1 MLNSDTYTIP
11 EVASILKKTNNTIYR
26 YIKQGK
32 LKCDNIVISGKKV
45 VRVKELELERF
56 CNKYNISRYISNTSG
71 DTTSDIS
78 DSNMS
83 LSVFQKDFLDKIFN
97 AGMITSENKFLKER
111 LETVL
116 SENMDLRE
124 KLKSLPDMRD
134 IEKKD
139 KEIIELKDRLLQVE
153 QEKKD
158 IIEECKRQLEEYIN
172 KPFWKKLW

>member
-1 MLNSDTYTIP
+1 MLKSDTYTIP

-45 VRVKELELERF
+45 VRIKELELERF
-56 CNKYNISRYISNTSG
+56 CNKYNISRYISNTSDSITG
-71 DTTSDIS
+71 DIS

-111 LETVL
+111 LETVIE
-116 SENMDLRE
+116 ENKELQNAI
-124 KLKSLPDMRD
+124 KALPDTEEYSSLKEQLKN
-134 IEKKD
+134 IEKENID
-139 KEIIELKDRLLQVE
+139 LLATIEELKKRLQE
-153 QEKKD
+153 EEKKSW
-158 IIEECKRQLEEYIN
+158 L
-172 KPFWKKLW
+172 KKLFS